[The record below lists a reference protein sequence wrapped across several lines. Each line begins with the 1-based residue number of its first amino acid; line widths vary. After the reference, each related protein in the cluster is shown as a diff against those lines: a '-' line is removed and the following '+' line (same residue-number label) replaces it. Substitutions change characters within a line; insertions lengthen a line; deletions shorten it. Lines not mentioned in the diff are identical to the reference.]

1 MRPALVRAALL
12 AVAALSLQ
20 GCVVGT
26 AISTTGKV
34 AGATVG
40 AAGDVA
46 HGVGHAVTG
55 GGKRQDQAR

>member
-1 MRPALVRAALL
+1 MRTPIIRAALL
-12 AVAALSLQ
+12 AIAALSVQ
-20 GCVVGT
+20 GCIVGT
-26 AISTTGKV
+26 AVSTTGKV

-55 GGKRQDQAR
+55 GGKK